1 MSKRGFHYRKQCL
14 RCFGQMTSENSLLDG
29 IEIVNIVGSGS
40 LGVEI
45 DTAVLSSDLEYPL
58 VNYDEQMGGV
68 FIRFYEGG
76 PLCCIYRSGK
86 YLIRGANSY
95 EELDSAEDS
104 LFSILKERNIISSDW
119 NSNFEIKNIVCV
131 FDSNSQINLNE
142 LAIEAGIENIE
153 YEPEQFPGLI
163 YRSEDREPILL
174 AFSSGKIVITG
185 SANHE
190 EVNEILK
197 DIQSFDSI

>member
-1 MSKRGFHYRKQCL
+1 MVKDRD
-14 RCFGQMTSENSLLDG
+14 LLDG
-29 IEIVNIVGSGS
+29 IEIVNIIGSGS

-45 DTAVLSSDLEYPL
+45 DTAVLSSDLEYHL
-58 VNYDEQMGGV
+58 VNYDAQMGGV
-68 FIRFYEGG
+68 FIRFCEEG

-86 YLIRGANSY
+86 YLIRGAKNY
-95 EELDSAEDS
+95 DKLDSAEDS
-104 LFSILKERNIISSDW
+104 LLSILKNRNIISEDW

-131 FDSNSQINLNE
+131 FDFESQINLNE
-142 LAIEAGIENIE
+142 LAIEAGMENIE

-185 SANHE
+185 SAKQK
-190 EVNEILK
+190 EVNKILEE
-197 DIQSFDSI
+197 IQSFNSIQSIY